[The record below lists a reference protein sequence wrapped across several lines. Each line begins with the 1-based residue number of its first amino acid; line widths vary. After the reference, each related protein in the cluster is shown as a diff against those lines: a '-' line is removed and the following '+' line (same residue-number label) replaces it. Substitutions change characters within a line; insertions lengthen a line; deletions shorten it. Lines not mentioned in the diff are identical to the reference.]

1 MTRSDV
7 MTRADLMT
15 RTDLMT
21 RGAPMNSMTY
31 SQPSTHRLDAA
42 PRRRGRLRVTARG
55 RRLLLLLFV
64 LVLAG
69 AVVLWH
75 AGASQAVQQTEP
87 GPVLSQL
94 TVQSG
99 DTLWSVARRIAPQ
112 RDARDVVDQLRRL
125 NSLRTGQLRVGQ
137 QLLLPAVV

>member
-1 MTRSDV
+1 MNIMTED
-7 MTRADLMT
+7 
-15 RTDLMT
+15 RTS
-21 RGAPMNSMTY
+21 AHPI
-31 SQPSTHRLDAA
+31 DAA
-42 PRRRGRLRVTARG
+42 WRRHGGLRVTARG
-55 RRLLLLLFV
+55 RRLVLLVLV

-75 AGASQAVQQTEP
+75 AGASQAVPQTEP
-87 GPVLSQL
+87 DPALTQL

-99 DTLWSVARRIAPQ
+99 DTLWSVAHRIAPQ

-125 NSLRTGQLRVGQ
+125 NGLRTAQLRVGQ